1 MSEPTAC
8 LGSLLVIPR
17 LTQPLDYLLID
28 LLCLLPSF
36 FQHSFH
42 FLLFICL
49 YLVVIETGSET
60 HQKQVAA
67 VKGYLGGLVLALDH
81 EKIGG

>member
-8 LGSLLVIPR
+8 LGSLFVIPR

-28 LLCLLPSF
+28 LLRLLPSF
-36 FQHSFH
+36 FHHSLH
-42 FLLFICL
+42 FLLFIGL

-60 HQKQVAA
+60 HQKQVA
-67 VKGYLGGLVLALDH
+67 VVEGCLGGLVLPLDH